1 SAPPTQPQVVGA
13 AAVREKGTRPM
24 PTTPAAKAAA
34 LTQEA
39 TRAASGSGTD
49 EPDAGGD
56 GVTLAEEGPRSHGG
70 TVLRLLAL
78 IVVSAVVLAGG
89 SYAAYAWSQQQYHL
103 SGNDG
108 VVTVYQGVNQ
118 TLGPISLSRPLYTT
132 TIAVDDLPPSYQSS
146 LEQGID
152 VDDRAAADARVEDLR
167 LQATAC
173 RWARLNGEECRTVP
187 STWTPPSPTPT
198 LTPTP
203 SPSGTPSGT
212 TPAPTP
218 TTTSRGPSPTGSP
231 VTA

>member
-1 SAPPTQPQVVGA
+1 MGDPRGFLLHQRELPPRRPVP
-13 AAVREKGTRPM
+13 VRLRDWKEVYEEGY
-24 PTTPAAKAAA
+24 PAA
-34 LTQEA
+34 
-39 TRAASGSGTD
+39 
-49 EPDAGGD
+49 
-56 GVTLAEEGPRSHGG
+56 
-70 TVLRLLAL
+70 RLQ
-78 IVVSAVVLAGG
+78 IQV
-89 SYAAYAWSQQQYHL
+89 
-103 SGNDG
+103 NDG

>member
-1 SAPPTQPQVVGA
+1 
-13 AAVREKGTRPM
+13 M
-24 PTTPAAKAAA
+24 
-34 LTQEA
+34 
-39 TRAASGSGTD
+39 
-49 EPDAGGD
+49 
-56 GVTLAEEGPRSHGG
+56 
-70 TVLRLLAL
+70 
-78 IVVSAVVLAGG
+78 SAVVLAGG